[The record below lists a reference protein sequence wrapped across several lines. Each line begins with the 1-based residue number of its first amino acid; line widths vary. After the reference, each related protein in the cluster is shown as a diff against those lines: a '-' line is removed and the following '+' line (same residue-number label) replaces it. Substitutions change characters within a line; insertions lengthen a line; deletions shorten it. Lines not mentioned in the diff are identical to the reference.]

1 MRFASIITVSLLMLS
16 CGGGSIPTENPAHFP
31 LDQLAG
37 SWEDVNR
44 DNKFYEQWEHLGDN
58 HMLGQGFVLSG
69 SDTVFIEQ
77 LEITQKGNDLYYIV
91 NLSGASQSSA
101 VEFRMTEMTNDQV
114 TFENP
119 NHDFPKKISY
129 KLISIGEMEVFLN
142 GMENGTFGEDRFSFV
157 RNEM

>member
-69 SDTVFIEQ
+69 SDTVFI
-77 LEITQKGNDLYYIV
+77 
-91 NLSGASQSSA
+91 
-101 VEFRMTEMTNDQV
+101 
-114 TFENP
+114 
-119 NHDFPKKISY
+119 
-129 KLISIGEMEVFLN
+129 
-142 GMENGTFGEDRFSFV
+142 
-157 RNEM
+157 